1 MGCKMKAMI
10 MDMCTLSHKT
20 QCFFDVRTCRRRRRG
35 QTEGF
40 ARRITI
46 PNRPRWFVTGLRT
59 HYYIPLINPTVNQ
72 LINQL
77 SYHQSA
83 INPIKSSFL
92 VGKITFFFT
101 GLHLVT
107 ITTLPRTA
115 TPQMVRANT
124 TDALQLSSVWPQEVL
139 TLMWGWVKLPCT
151 PLN

>member
-1 MGCKMKAMI
+1 MFGHVVGVGAGK
-10 MDMCTLSHKT
+10 L
-20 QCFFDVRTCRRRRRG
+20 RG
-35 QTEGF
+35 LPVELLY
-40 ARRITI
+40 RID
-46 PNRPRWFVTGLRT
+46 PDGLLLAKEPIS
-59 HYYIPLINPTVNQ
+59 YIPLINPTVNQ